1 MSSRSRRRSPS
12 RQIERLYRRHRPM
25 IVTLIAGAVGVLG
38 ALFIFTRIHA
48 G

>member
-1 MSSRSRRRSPS
+1 
-12 RQIERLYRRHRPM
+12 M
-25 IVTLIAGAVGVLG
+25 IVTVIAGTVAVLG